1 MKYEI
6 LQTIS
11 IICYM
16 ISVGFLAVSVL
27 IFLLWDMRDI
37 IGRLTGSTRR
47 RALEQMKASGAVGRT
62 GSTVVDISLLEKN
75 TSAPLTAPRPSRR
88 SGRTSRELN
97 KKPQP
102 VQPPVPQPPPQ
113 PNGTPDYFGAPY
125 PNKTPPV
132 ATAPLPSE
140 EQTTLMPGAPEPQTD
155 IMPTREEAPT
165 APMPVAENET
175 MDLEQWQQ
183 SRAQESQSQPEL
195 VIEED
200 DLQPVELTIL
210 DDILF
215 IHTETFIEI

>member
-16 ISVGFLAVSVL
+16 ISVGFLAVSIL

-47 RALEQMKASGAVGRT
+47 RALEQMKASGSVGRT
-62 GSTVVDISLLEKN
+62 GSTAVDISLLEKN
-75 TSAPLTAPRPSRR
+75 TSAPLTAQRSSRR

-102 VQPPVPQPPPQ
+102 APQ

-132 ATAPLPSE
+132 PTAPMPAE
-140 EQTTLMPGAPEPQTD
+140 PQTAPMPDAPEPQTD

-165 APMPVAENET
+165 APMPAAENET

-183 SRAQESQSQPEL
+183 SRAQTAQSQPEL

>member
-16 ISVGFLAVSVL
+16 ISVGFLAVSIL

-47 RALEQMKASGAVGRT
+47 RALEQMKASGSVGRT

-75 TSAPLTAPRPSRR
+75 TSAPLMAPRPSRR
-88 SGRTSRELN
+88 SGRVSRELN

-102 VQPPVPQPPPQ
+102 APQPAAQ

-132 ATAPLPSE
+132 STAPIRYE
-140 EQTTLMPGAPEPQTD
+140 AQTALMPNTPEPQTD
-155 IMPTREEAPT
+155 IMPTWEETPT

-183 SRAQESQSQPEL
+183 SHAQASQGQPEL

>member
-16 ISVGFLAVSVL
+16 ISVGFLAVSIL

-47 RALEQMKASGAVGRT
+47 RALEQMKTSGSVGRT
-62 GSTVVDISLLEKN
+62 GSTAVDISLLEKN
-75 TSAPLTAPRPSRR
+75 TSAPLTAQRSSRR

-102 VQPPVPQPPPQ
+102 APQPAPQ
-113 PNGTPDYFGAPY
+113 PNGTPDYFGAPH
-125 PNKTPPV
+125 PNKTPP
-132 ATAPLPSE
+132 APTAPMPAE
-140 EQTTLMPGAPEPQTD
+140 PQTAPMPDAPEPQTD

-165 APMPVAENET
+165 APMPAAENET

-183 SRAQESQSQPEL
+183 SRAQAAQSQPEL
-195 VIEED
+195 IVEED